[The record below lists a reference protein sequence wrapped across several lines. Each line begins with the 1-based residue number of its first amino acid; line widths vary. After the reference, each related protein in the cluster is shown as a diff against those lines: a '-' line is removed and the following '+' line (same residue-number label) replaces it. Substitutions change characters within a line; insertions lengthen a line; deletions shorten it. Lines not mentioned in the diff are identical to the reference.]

1 MDSNEKELSLTPI
14 PGKSGKAYMG
24 TYPDG
29 GRVFVKMNTTPILAG
44 LAKEQI
50 APQLLWSR
58 RLPDG
63 NVMSAQ
69 EWLNGEILT
78 PNGMSKKQVVNILT
92 RLHRS
97 RPLMTQL
104 KKLGYPVES
113 PLELLNS
120 WSNRLPIA
128 LRQNHYIQS
137 VVKNW

>member
-14 PGKSGKAYMG
+14 PGKSGKAYKG

-29 GRVFVKMNTTPILAG
+29 ELVFVKMNTTPILAG

-97 RPLMTQL
+97 RP
-104 KKLGYPVES
+104 
-113 PLELLNS
+113 N
-120 WSNRLPIA
+120 
-128 LRQNHYIQS
+128 
-137 VVKNW
+137 